1 MSVKLAIPDHLKT
14 KTFQNK
20 AYDVIII
27 NYDVIGNILLRYSNY
42 ISMWSCDQ
50 CLVTPASL

>member
-1 MSVKLAIPDHLKT
+1 MHGYNLDDVSKIATPDHLKT

-27 NYDVIGNILLRYSNY
+27 DYDVIDNIILRYSN
-42 ISMWSCDQ
+42 
-50 CLVTPASL
+50 

>member
-1 MSVKLAIPDHLKT
+1 MHGYNLDDVSKIATPDHLKT

-27 NYDVIGNILLRYSNY
+27 DYDVIDNILLRYSNY
-42 ISMWSCDQ
+42 ISM
-50 CLVTPASL
+50 